1 MCCLLF
7 IVGFVS
13 DHVNL
18 LQEHSKLYHYLAAFE
33 TDVKRRLAM
42 ENRRVEMLQPLLGTL
57 SRSAFEILHKQLSF
71 ELGEAYLALLDVKLD
86 KFRGRAGG
94 DVDEAALKKAEIA
107 KCNGYCKGAM
117 AMFTH
122 FTNMYAPTGKRKDAD
137 PDYSVLKFEEYSAQ
151 QLCSMGCV
159 EPDEASMIAQ
169 EVRPFL
175 NAHFMTCRALT
186 KLIAPPGSTPHQRS
200 EGLVEA
206 LRRYDWLWKYGTAL
220 CERKGLDVND
230 PAVFGEEIQICRDM
244 TSLLPP
250 KIDRMHYQGERGLS
264 L

>member
-1 MCCLLF
+1 M
-7 IVGFVS
+7 
-13 DHVNL
+13 

-33 TDVKRRLAM
+33 TEVKRRLAM
-42 ENRRVEMLQPLLGTL
+42 ENRRVEILQPLLGSL
-57 SRSAFEILHKQLSF
+57 SRTAFDVLHKQVSF

-94 DVDEAALKKAEIA
+94 DVDEGSLKKAEIA
-107 KCNGYCKGAM
+107 KCNGYCKGAI
-117 AMFTH
+117 AMFAH
-122 FTNMYAPTGKRKDAD
+122 FTNMYAPTGKRQDAD
-137 PDYSVLKFEEYSAQ
+137 PSYSVLKFEDYTAQ
-151 QLCSMGCV
+151 QLCARACI
-159 EPDEASMIAQ
+159 EPDEVSVTAE

-186 KLIAPPGSTPHQRS
+186 KLIAPPGSAPAQRS

-206 LRRYDWLWKYGTAL
+206 LRRYSWLSKYGTAL
-220 CERKGLDVND
+220 CERKGVDIND

-244 TSLLPP
+244 TGLLPP